1 MNLFEDTATKVEP
14 EAILK
19 EDYGGFG
26 NFGDFEEAKNDTQ
39 KDNGFGDF
47 GEFEEAEKKNDVF
60 GSFEEA

>member
-26 NFGDFEEAKNDTQ
+26 NFGDFEEAKNDT
-39 KDNGFGDF
+39 
-47 GEFEEAEKKNDVF
+47 
-60 GSFEEA
+60 